1 MRTEGMGPGFS
12 SSSEGRGPLR
22 LRKNSLRRTGGLNP
36 GTLSLTTLGKLGY
49 GLPLTG
55 KKSGGR
61 ANYHGSR
68 VPLVLRRKHRVM
80 AEKETEL
87 NVAEPLE
94 IASGAAAEEPDNAA
108 DPGPAA
114 APADIEAPVGPGEP
128 VSRAEFEQLKAERD
142 ELLDRLGRLQAEF
155 ENARKRAERERIGD
169 RDYAAASVVE
179 KFLPVVDN
187 FQLALKSHGTAQQ
200 MRHGIELIV
209 KQMEEV
215 LRQMQVIPIPAV
227 GEPFDPRLHEALG
240 AVDRDD
246 LPDQHVAEEVR
257 RGYRLRERLL
267 RPALV
272 RIVHNPKQTAE

>member
-1 MRTEGMGPGFS
+1 MDIRSLPG
-12 SSSEGRGPLR
+12 
-22 LRKNSLRRTGGLNP
+22 KRRRP
-36 GTLSLTTLGKLGY
+36 RELSWKQAL
-49 GLPLTG
+49 
-55 KKSGGR
+55 
-61 ANYHGSR
+61 
-68 VPLVLRRKHRVM
+68 LVFRRKHRVM
-80 AEKETEL
+80 AEQETEL
-87 NVAEPLE
+87 NVAEQLE
-94 IASGAAAEEPDNAA
+94 IASGAAAEEPGNAA

-114 APADIEAPVGPGEP
+114 APADIEAPAGPGEP
-128 VSRAEFEQLKAERD
+128 VSRVEFEQLKAERD
-142 ELLDRLGRLQAEF
+142 QLLDRLGRLQAEF
-155 ENARKRAERERIGD
+155 ENARKRAERERIAD
-169 RDYAAASVVE
+169 RDYAAGSVVE